1 MTACFAGGGFIS
13 SLCGIYTFFI
23 KSGVV
28 SICLMATTYNLP
40 VNPSPW
46 KVLGTVFGLGGGL
59 MAPIIGCVLTIVSW
73 VADPSWHGLSLH
85 VAATSLFVLTFPL
98 LLLGAHCLDLL
109 EKEKARID

>member
-1 MTACFAGGGFIS
+1 M
-13 SLCGIYTFFI
+13 
-23 KSGVV
+23 

-40 VNPSPW
+40 ASASPW
-46 KVLGTVFGLGGGL
+46 KVIGSVFGVGGGL
-59 MAPIIGCVLTIVSW
+59 MAPIIASVLNIISW
-73 VADPSWHGLSLH
+73 FADPAWHGLSLH